1 MELYSAEM
9 AQLAE
14 AVLSAYPN
22 TAELTQLISYELHQN
37 TEIIASGSSLAEKVH
52 SLMVWTISGGN
63 EKMFMDAAL
72 KRKPGNPRLR
82 EFASKYGYLAQG
94 STAVKNDIV
103 TSQALLRAYMPP
115 VTATLTNLPAMAAPA
130 LPAFAK
136 NASFHSRQY
145 KISPRTAGFFREE
158 IYLSQSDAQ
167 LKGFSGNN
175 DFALLLLESE
185 LPGEPEKQYAVRL
198 RVEANMPTG
207 QMQVNQHFASHIGL
221 RQNASRFWAI
231 KRAPQIVPLRK
242 VVLEPDAELDDIEQ
256 ECDVLRYRR
265 DDFFTQRCLFVKK
278 NVDLDA
284 LSLYVAEKGYF
295 RLRSI
300 EPDLQTIQS
309 DTILV
314 FNGQTQLEL
323 FVPLRKKA
331 VDMVILV
338 DVSTSMDFCDYV
350 DANNHVGSRLMGVQ
364 KALQALFERR
374 LAAESR
380 VSNIAILV
388 FSSEIAA
395 LFPPKSLSM
404 TEVKQDTRPELQR
417 SLKMLNASYLSENI
431 IYRGGTNLVAALH
444 KAMDTFDMCSQEENE
459 RLLLLLSD
467 GADWT
472 RNTDENR
479 DGEVSGMTD
488 DPVEMAE
495 ISHHNSNIRI
505 HTVAISDE
513 QTFKRYIK
521 DPRYINNNK
530 AIPNTRLLRAIAN
543 STRGKYYESPDAKV
557 LTKLFDELGQGIRYQ
572 LTKD

>member
-1 MELYSAEM
+1 
-9 AQLAE
+9 
-14 AVLSAYPN
+14 
-22 TAELTQLISYELHQN
+22 
-37 TEIIASGSSLAEKVH
+37 
-52 SLMVWTISGGN
+52 
-63 EKMFMDAAL
+63 
-72 KRKPGNPRLR
+72 
-82 EFASKYGYLAQG
+82 
-94 STAVKNDIV
+94 
-103 TSQALLRAYMPP
+103 
-115 VTATLTNLPAMAAPA
+115 
-130 LPAFAK
+130 
-136 NASFHSRQY
+136 
-145 KISPRTAGFFREE
+145 
-158 IYLSQSDAQ
+158 
-167 LKGFSGNN
+167 
-175 DFALLLLESE
+175 
-185 LPGEPEKQYAVRL
+185 
-198 RVEANMPTG
+198 
-207 QMQVNQHFASHIGL
+207 
-221 RQNASRFWAI
+221 
-231 KRAPQIVPLRK
+231 
-242 VVLEPDAELDDIEQ
+242 VVLEPDAELNDIEQ
-256 ECDVLRYRR
+256 ECDILRQRR
-265 DDFFTQRCLFVKK
+265 DDFFTHRCLFVKK
-278 NVDLDA
+278 NIDLES

-309 DTILV
+309 DTILI
-314 FNGQTQLEL
+314 FNEQTQLEL

-350 DANNHVGSRLMGVQ
+350 DANNHIGSRLMGVQ

-395 LFPPKSLSM
+395 LFPPTSLSM
-404 TEVKQDTRPELQR
+404 IEVKQATRPDIQK

-467 GADWT
+467 GADWA

-495 ISHHNSNIRI
+495 ISHHNSHIRI

-513 QTFKRYIK
+513 QTFKQYIR

-530 AIPNTRLLRAIAN
+530 AIPNTRLLRAIAT
-543 STRGKYYESPDAKV
+543 STRGKYYESPNAKV
-557 LTKLFDELGQGIRYQ
+557 LTKLFDELGEGIHYQ

>member
-1 MELYSAEM
+1 MELNSPEM

-14 AVLSAYPN
+14 AVLHGYPS
-22 TAELTQLISYELHQN
+22 TSDLKLLIAYELHTN
-37 TEIIASGSSLAEKVH
+37 IEVVAAGSNLDEKVH
-52 SLMVWTISGGN
+52 SLVTWAISSG
-63 EKMFMDAAL
+63 KVKAL
-72 KRKPGNPRLR
+72 IDGALNRKPGNPKLKA
-82 EFASKYGYLAQG
+82 FAAKYGYLTKVGASARSDIAA
-94 STAVKNDIV
+94 STEILQ
-103 TSQALLRAYMPP
+103 TYMRP
-115 VTATLTNLPAMAAPA
+115 VTATLSSIAVPA

-136 NASFHSRQY
+136 NAPFHSLQY
-145 KISPRTAGFFREE
+145 KISSRSAGYFREE
-158 IYLSQSDAQ
+158 IYLSQIDAQ
-167 LKGFSGNN
+167 PKGFS
-175 DFALLLLESE
+175 DSSSFALLLLESE

-198 RVEANMPTG
+198 KVESNIPSG
-207 QMQVNQHFASHIGL
+207 QIHINHYFASHIGL
-221 RQNASRFWAI
+221 KPNSPRSWAI
-231 KRAPQIVPLRK
+231 KRVPQIISLQK
-242 VVLEPDAELDDIEQ
+242 VVLEPDAELNDIEQ
-256 ECDVLRYRR
+256 ECDILRQRR
-265 DDFFTQRCLFVKK
+265 DDFFTHRCLFVKK
-278 NVDLDA
+278 DIDLES

-295 RLRSI
+295 RLRSV
-300 EPDLQTIQS
+300 EPDIQTIQS
-309 DTILV
+309 DAVLM
-314 FNGQTQLEL
+314 FNEKTQLEL

-374 LAAESR
+374 LTGESR

-395 LFPPKSLSM
+395 LFPPTSLSM
-404 TEVKQDTRPELQR
+404 TEVKQATRPDIQK

-444 KAMDTFDMCSQEENE
+444 RAMDTFDMCSQEENE

-479 DGEVSGMTD
+479 DGEVGGMTD

-495 ISHHNSNIRI
+495 ISHHNSHIRI

-513 QTFKRYIK
+513 QTFRKYIK
-521 DPRYINNNK
+521 DPKFINNNK
-530 AIPNTRLLRAIAN
+530 AIPNTHLLRSIAA
-543 STRGKYYESPDAKV
+543 STRGKYYESPNAKV
-557 LTKLFDELGQGIRYQ
+557 LTKLFDELGQGIHYQ

>member
-1 MELYSAEM
+1 
-9 AQLAE
+9 
-14 AVLSAYPN
+14 
-22 TAELTQLISYELHQN
+22 
-37 TEIIASGSSLAEKVH
+37 
-52 SLMVWTISGGN
+52 
-63 EKMFMDAAL
+63 
-72 KRKPGNPRLR
+72 
-82 EFASKYGYLAQG
+82 
-94 STAVKNDIV
+94 
-103 TSQALLRAYMPP
+103 
-115 VTATLTNLPAMAAPA
+115 
-130 LPAFAK
+130 
-136 NASFHSRQY
+136 
-145 KISPRTAGFFREE
+145 
-158 IYLSQSDAQ
+158 
-167 LKGFSGNN
+167 
-175 DFALLLLESE
+175 
-185 LPGEPEKQYAVRL
+185 VRL
-198 RVEANMPTG
+198 RVEANVPAG
-207 QMQVNQHFASHIGL
+207 QIQVNQHFASHIGL
-221 RQNASRFWAI
+221 RPNASRFWAI
-231 KRAPQIVPLRK
+231 KRFPQIVSLRK

-256 ECDVLRYRR
+256 ECDVLRHRR
-265 DDFFTQRCLFVKK
+265 DDFFTHRSLFVKK
-278 NVDLDA
+278 NVDQES

-314 FNGQTQLEL
+314 FKEQTQLEL

-350 DANNHVGSRLMGVQ
+350 DANNHKGSRLMGVQ

-388 FSSEIAA
+388 FSSEIAS
-395 LFPPKSLSM
+395 LFPPASLTM
-404 TEVKQDTRPELQR
+404 TEVKQATRPDIQK
-417 SLKMLNASYLSENI
+417 SLRMLNATYLSENVL
-431 IYRGGTNLVAALH
+431 YRGGTNLVAALH

-513 QTFKRYIK
+513 QTFKRYIT
-521 DPRYINNNK
+521 DPRHINNKK